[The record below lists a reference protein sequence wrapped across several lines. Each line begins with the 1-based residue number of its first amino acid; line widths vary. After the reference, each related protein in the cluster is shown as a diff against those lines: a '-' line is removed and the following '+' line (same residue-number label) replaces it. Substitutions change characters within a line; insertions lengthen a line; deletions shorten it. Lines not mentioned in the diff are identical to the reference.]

1 MKRSYRSFFIVLL
14 FMYIY
19 VYIIF
24 LSQLLTY
31 IFTYINHVNIIRRRC
46 LIRCYKDNKC
56 KLSVITCTQSNLGH
70 TSLLKMDSIVNTAV
84 FRFSAKFFL
93 GCLMTKKFLE
103 QLEFYM
109 VPINVRLSVIINPV
123 FE

>member
-1 MKRSYRSFFIVLL
+1 MKRSYRSFFIGLL

-24 LSQLLTY
+24 LSQL
-31 IFTYINHVNIIRRRC
+31 